1 MNLPSM
7 PGRFIAIEG
16 TDGAGTSTQGDLLA
30 QWLVERGLEVL
41 RLAQPSHLEGGQLIR
56 RILRHE
62 LGVIDAAT
70 VALLFAADRVDL
82 CERVIAPALAR
93 GAWVVCDRHLGSS
106 LAFQVVDGAGGID
119 PDWLLAVNSKA
130 LTADLTLWIDV
141 PVPVA
146 LQRIAA
152 RGKPIERFEV
162 AATLERVRARYAEVA
177 RQPPAQLGAIATIDG
192 QPARDVVA
200 YAIRTQ
206 LLDALAVP
214 ELR

>member
-1 MNLPSM
+1 MI
-7 PGRFIAIEG
+7 PGRFLAIEG
-16 TDGAGTSTQGDLLA
+16 TDGAGTSTQGDQLTD
-30 QWLVERGLEVL
+30 WLRSRGLEVL
-41 RLAQPSHLEGGQLIR
+41 RLAQPSHLEVGQLIR

-62 LGVIDAAT
+62 LGAIDAAT

-82 CERVIAPALAR
+82 CERVIAPALGR

-119 PDWLLAVNSKA
+119 PDWLLAINAKA

-146 LQRIAA
+146 LERIAA
-152 RGKPIERFEV
+152 RGKPVERFEV
-162 AATLERVRARYAEVA
+162 AATLERVRARYAELA
-177 RQPPAQLGAIATIDG
+177 ERPPAQLGKVVAIDG

-200 YAIRTQ
+200 CAIRERLQ
-206 LLDALAVP
+206 DALAVP
-214 ELR
+214 ELQ

>member
-1 MNLPSM
+1 MNS
-7 PGRFIAIEG
+7 GHFIAIEG
-16 TDGAGTSTQGDLLA
+16 TDGAGTSTQGDLLTD
-30 QWLVERGLEVL
+30 WLRGRGLEVL

-62 LGVIDAAT
+62 LGAIDAAT

-82 CERVIAPALAR
+82 CERLISPALLR

-119 PDWLLAVNSKA
+119 PEWLLAINAKA

-141 PVPVA
+141 PVAVA
-146 LQRIAA
+146 LERIAA

-162 AATLERVRARYAEVA
+162 GATLERVRARYQELAHH
-177 RQPPAQLGAIATIDG
+177 PPAQLGTIVAIDG
-192 QPARDVVA
+192 QPARDAVA
-200 YAIRTQ
+200 CAIRERV
-206 LLDALAVP
+206 LDALAVP